1 MINNNPVTD
10 CKQIANSFNKFYVN
24 IGSTLAKNIPVVNK
38 DPTSFITENAYSMFA
53 TPVLSDE
60 VKTIIMSINNSSPGW
75 DGINVKIVKQTC
87 DLFLDAL
94 THILNLSLV
103 QGVFPNELKIAQVIP
118 LYKGD
123 NNMYINNYRPIS
135 ILPVFSKVFE
145 KVMYNRLFD
154 FVNKYHLLYKYQ
166 FGFRPKHST
175 NIALITLIDKIMN
188 SIDNGDIVIG
198 IFLDFSKAFDTLN
211 HTVLIQ
217 KMYKYGIRGVCLK
230 WFENY
235 LSNRKQ
241 YTIFNNVVSD
251 ESSIN
256 CGVPQGSVLGPLLFL
271 LYINDIANVSNLFFT
286 ILFAD
291 DTNLF
296 INGKNVHNLIE
307 SINQNLK
314 KLVEWLKLN
323 RLSLNVSKTNYMV
336 FSLKKSVTFTS
347 EIYINQDA
355 LKRVYSKKFLGII
368 IDSKLTWKEH
378 VNHIRNKISK
388 ALGILYKS
396 RKIFKVSTLLTIYYS
411 FVYPYLIYCIEIWGS
426 ANDNVIYPL
435 LKLQKRVVRTI
446 VNAKFRAHTQP
457 IFIKLNILNVSK
469 LYEHFI
475 ILFMYKFN
483 KGMLPS
489 FVKDMF
495 TVTTGL
501 HSYET
506 RQAASYKL
514 YVPKGKTNAIY
525 KTIRFKGIQF
535 WNLIL
540 NKIDT
545 NCGLATYKKKLKYY
559 LLHNNLTE

>member
-1 MINNNPVTD
+1 
-10 CKQIANSFNKFYVN
+10 
-24 IGSTLAKNIPVVNK
+24 
-38 DPTSFITENAYSMFA
+38 
-53 TPVLSDE
+53 
-60 VKTIIMSINNSSPGW
+60 
-75 DGINVKIVKQTC
+75 
-87 DLFLDAL
+87 
-94 THILNLSLV
+94 
-103 QGVFPNELKIAQVIP
+103 
-118 LYKGD
+118 
-123 NNMYINNYRPIS
+123 
-135 ILPVFSKVFE
+135 
-145 KVMYNRLFD
+145 MYNRLFD

-378 VNHIRNKISK
+378 INHIRNKISK

-396 RKIFKVSTLLTIYYS
+396 RKIFKVSTLLTIY
-411 FVYPYLIYCIEIWGS
+411 I
-426 ANDNVIYPL
+426 
-435 LKLQKRVVRTI
+435 I
-446 VNAKFRAHTQP
+446 V
-457 IFIKLNILNVSK
+457 
-469 LYEHFI
+469 LYI
-475 ILFMYKFN
+475 PTL
-483 KGMLPS
+483 
-489 FVKDMF
+489 F
-495 TVTTGL
+495 TV
-501 HSYET
+501 
-506 RQAASYKL
+506 
-514 YVPKGKTNAIY
+514 
-525 KTIRFKGIQF
+525 
-535 WNLIL
+535 
-540 NKIDT
+540 
-545 NCGLATYKKKLKYY
+545 
-559 LLHNNLTE
+559 